1 MKLNKLKRKAVLLMI
16 LPLTLVSAAAYS
28 TEVDEGEITGCT
40 DYFEVKIFGFRILRK
55 YNKDCFSNPDG
66 RWDWFELS

>member
-1 MKLNKLKRKAVLLMI
+1 MRFNKFKRKIVMLLI
-16 LPLTLVSAAAYS
+16 LPLTLISAAAYS
-28 TEVDEGEITGCT
+28 TEFEEGEITGCT

-55 YNKDCFSNPDG
+55 YSNECFSNPDG